1 MASWWTRALL
11 SDWNGVGHAVHWPP
25 LPYPLLFLLAEDQ
38 LQRGDVGCALAFMLA
53 FTGLLRISEVA
64 GLRVGDVVFPE
75 DPRFWGIAYVVLA
88 LAHTKTGDDLS
99 AEIRASW
106 LWPMLRT
113 WVHTKAAG
121 GAGAR
126 LFPSASD
133 LRAALHASLQ
143 ALGLAQVGFVF
154 HSFRAGGA
162 LYLLNCEVELVEV
175 LRRGRWRRPESA
187 RPYLQRLRALAAG
200 RAIPP
205 ALLARGAIF
214 AAEPRRLLAPWF
226 A

>member
-1 MASWWTRALL
+1 
-11 SDWNGVGHAVHWPP
+11 
-25 LPYPLLFLLAEDQ
+25 
-38 LQRGDVGCALAFMLA
+38 
-53 FTGLLRISEVA
+53 
-64 GLRVGDVVFPE
+64 
-75 DPRFWGIAYVVLA
+75 
-88 LAHTKTGDDLS
+88 
-99 AEIRASW
+99 
-106 LWPMLRT
+106 MLRA
-113 WVHTKAAG
+113 WVHTKAPS

-143 ALGLAQVGFVF
+143 ALVLAQVGLAFQ
-154 HSFRAGGA
+154 SLRAGGA
-162 LYLLNCEVELVEV
+162 LYLLNCEVELIEV

-214 AAEPRRLLAPWF
+214 AAELRRVLAPWF